1 MSQKSVLAEVK
12 QVQLAIELI
21 GLGAR
26 LQFLE
31 AEVGLSRERLIRL
44 YKEIKGVSPPKGLLP
59 FSTDW
64 YMTWLANIHS
74 SMFYNIYRF
83 MLANDGGS
91 ELQALIKAYRIYLEQ
106 ADLPEGNTVLDFT
119 RAYTMVRFFD
129 SEMLQLNTC
138 CRCAGEFV
146 AHAYDDKHD
155 YVCVLCRPPSRA
167 GKVRGSKPE
176 GEVRKPRRVLGRPG
190 VTAGLAGVRMAS
202 RAAVT

>member
-1 MSQKSVLAEVK
+1 MSQKSVLAEVG
-12 QVQLAIELI
+12 QVRLAVELI
-21 GLGAR
+21 TLGAR

-31 AEVGLSRERLIRL
+31 AEVSLSRERLIRL

-59 FSTDW
+59 FSADW

-83 MLANDGGS
+83 MREHDEGGD
-91 ELQALIKAYRIYLEQ
+91 LQALIKSYRIYLDQ
-106 ADLPEGNTVLDFT
+106 ADLPEGNGVLDFT

-129 SEMLQLNTC
+129 SGMLQLNC
-138 CRCAGEFV
+138 CTRCAGNFV

-167 GKVRGSKPE
+167 GKVRSADKP
-176 GEVRKPRRVLGRPG
+176 VQARRAPRRALGRPG
-190 VTAGLAGVRMAS
+190 LTAGLARLSMG
-202 RAAVT
+202 AAVT

>member
-83 MLANDGGS
+83 MLANDEGGN
-91 ELQALIKAYRIYLEQ
+91 LKALIKSYRIYLEQ
-106 ADLPEGNTVLDFT
+106 ADLPEGNSVLDFT

-129 SEMLQLNTC
+129 SGMLQLNSC
-138 CRCAGEFV
+138 SRCKGDFV

-167 GKVRGSKPE
+167 GKVRSAKPE
-176 GEVRKPRRVLGRPG
+176 EERRKPRRVLGRPG
-190 VTAGLAGVRMAS
+190 VTAGLAGVS
-202 RAAVT
+202 LSPAVVT